1 MKKYDQPECYD
12 NFEASSSGE
21 AVWCLKV
28 MLNFFVELITL
39 HLATLMHKFVVFY
52 KNLKHKD
59 MLITL
64 S

>member
-1 MKKYDQPECYD
+1 MVSESDAK
-12 NFEASSSGE
+12 
-21 AVWCLKV
+21 
-28 MLNFFVELITL
+28 LITL